1 MAALGI
7 RIESSCY
14 FDAMFA
20 PGLERLLHF
29 GYQFERVLGSLAFQV
44 VDVVD
49 DSTIEE
55 LSLIHI

>member
-49 DSTIEE
+49 NSSIE
-55 LSLIHI
+55 